1 MGVAAPIMPIL
12 KTVGTVLSVFQGAK
26 SLFAK
31 PPKPQAALQAAM
43 PATAASL
50 AAPEKKRK
58 NIMAAYGSLQS
69 DDRNFTNRTTT
80 FGLGG

>member
-1 MGVAAPIMPIL
+1 MTFAAPVLPIL
-12 KTVGTVLSVFQGAK
+12 KTVGTVLSVVQGAK

-31 PPKPQAALQAAM
+31 PPKQQAPMQM
-43 PATAASL
+43 
-50 AAPEKKRK
+50 AAPAPSQLVAPEQKRK

-69 DDRNFTNRTTT
+69 DDRNFINRTTT

>member
-1 MGVAAPIMPIL
+1 MAAAAPLMPIL
-12 KTVGTVLSVFQGAK
+12 KTVGTVLSVVQGAK

-31 PPKPQAALQAAM
+31 APKQQAPMQM
-43 PATAASL
+43 
-50 AAPEKKRK
+50 AAPAPSALVAPEQKRK

-80 FGLGG
+80 FGLGS

>member
-1 MGVAAPIMPIL
+1 MAIPAAVMTGL
-12 KTVGTVLSVFQGAK
+12 KTAGTILSVVQGAR

-31 PPKPQAALQAAM
+31 PPKPQAPMQMAPPAPSALV
-43 PATAASL
+43 
-50 AAPEKKRK
+50 APKEKKK

-69 DDRNFTNRTTT
+69 DDRNFVNRTTT

>member
-1 MGVAAPIMPIL
+1 MGIPAAVMTGL
-12 KTVGTVLSVFQGAK
+12 KTAGTILSVVQGAR

-31 PPKPQAALQAAM
+31 PPKPQVMQMAPPAPSALV
-43 PATAASL
+43 
-50 AAPEKKRK
+50 APKEKKK

-69 DDRNFTNRTTT
+69 DDRNFVNRTTT